1 MKKITKMCFRALR
14 FHVTIFRFYRCTL
27 FSCIFARGQRI
38 KKKRKK
44 KQKCDEKK
52 TIWLHW
58 RRQKM
63 VTRKQMWTLNR
74 ENNTDDGASAAVS
87 DTVPLWLFSTIFI
100 CNAWRSFALLFVVH
114 YLFRTIWPQT
124 RLNRYHVEFVK
135 HIKSTW
141 MKCFPDSLVC
151 IKYIYRINLCCRCCF
166 SVVVAITASSKKK

>member
-1 MKKITKMCFRALR
+1 MAKLLLVWSSQCATGMKNRIQRNEKDNQNVFPCSQVSCNDFPVLPL
-14 FHVTIFRFYRCTL
+14 HVIFLYICKRPTN
-27 FSCIFARGQRI
+27 Q
-38 KKKRKK
+38 KKRKK

-100 CNAWRSFALLFVVH
+100 CNAWRSFALLVCCTLPFS
-114 YLFRTIWPQT
+114 
-124 RLNRYHVEFVK
+124 YHL
-135 HIKSTW
+135 TTN
-141 MKCFPDSLVC
+141 SLKPIPC
-151 IKYIYRINLCCRCCF
+151 GIC
-166 SVVVAITASSKKK
+166 